1 MGNIL
6 FSLTIAVL
14 SLQFFT
20 VTYRLNGVN
29 RTLYNIPI
37 SIFETSIPLISDN
50 DEFVAYYHREV
61 LNDQLTYYFETSLKK
76 YVNHYT
82 LDFYYF
88 NQEDFSICLGEY
100 CDAIEITLK
109 ADVLLNIKYQ
119 KAARFYIRSNVNG

>member
-6 FSLTIAVL
+6 FSLAIAVM

-37 SIFETSIPLISDN
+37 AIFETSIPLIYEGDVF
-50 DEFVAYYHREV
+50 DAYYNQEE
-61 LNDQLTYYFETSLKK
+61 LNDKLTYYFSSNLRK
-76 YVNHYT
+76 YVSKYT
-82 LDFYYF
+82 LDYYYY
-88 NQEDFSICLGEY
+88 NQSDFSVCRDDY

-109 ADVLLNIKYQ
+109 ADILFNVHYQ
-119 KAARFYIRSNVNG
+119 KSARFYIRSNI